1 MFCICMPKVAQMA
14 ASIEAGP
21 MSIAVPALPAGAAEL
36 AMAAN
41 AAASIN
47 AAAEMAASGA
57 LEAMLSAELP
67 ALSLEG
73 VLALEA
79 MAQVGGSMGIEMT
92 APTASMD
99 LSLAA
104 GALNITAPALGELGA
119 ALGPAMESLGG
130 LPMSLAMNAAIEGA
144 LGINMAAP
152 GAAAAL
158 EASFAAALEA
168 SAALSAS
175 GSIAA
180 SLSAEAAFAVGLAAR
195 ALNAAVA
202 LGFQP
207 GDLPSFA
214 ASLEAAAGLEIPPL
228 SMSAEEMG
236 EVTAGLA
243 DLGLVN
249 GATGGASIEAS
260 LPALEAGAASIAAN
274 LEAAVDATASM
285 TAELAASAEAS
296 GQLGAA
302 LAAAIEAP
310 MGSAAAMG
318 GLELGGLPSMGDLAI
333 AASMAGS
340 FEAAMNTPM
349 ISGTPCP
356 NIFCVAGR

>member
-1 MFCICMPKVAQMA
+1 MFCICMPKVAQLA
-14 ASIEAGP
+14 ATIGAGGMSIE
-21 MSIAVPALPAGAAEL
+21 VPPLPAGAANL
-36 AMAAN
+36 AMMASV
-41 AAASIN
+41 AAAIN
-47 AAAEMAASGA
+47 ATADLAASGA
-57 LEAMLSAELP
+57 LEAMLSAEIP

-73 VLALEA
+73 VLAMEA
-79 MAQVGGSMGIEMT
+79 MAQVGGAMGIEMT
-92 APTASMD
+92 SPSASMD

-104 GALNITAPALGELGA
+104 GSLNITAPALGELGA
-119 ALGPAMESLGG
+119 ALGPAMESMGG
-130 LPMSLAMNAAIEGA
+130 LPMSLAISAAIQSS
-144 LGINMAAP
+144 LGIDMSAP

-180 SLSAEAAFAVGLAAR
+180 SFSAEAAFAFGLAAR
-195 ALNAAVA
+195 ALNAAIA

-214 ASLEAAAGLEIPPL
+214 ASLEATAGLEIPPL

-236 EVTAGLA
+236 GVTAGLA
-243 DLGLVN
+243 DLGLIN
-249 GATGGASIEAS
+249 QATGGAAIEAS
-260 LPALEAGAASIAAN
+260 LPALQAGAASIAASM
-274 LEAAVDATASM
+274 EAAMEATASM
-285 TAELAASAEAS
+285 AAELAVTAEAS

-302 LAAAIEAP
+302 LSAAIAAP

-318 GLELGGLPSMGDLAI
+318 GLELGGLPSMGDLSV
-333 AASMAGS
+333 AASMAMA
-340 FEAAMNTPM
+340 FEAAMNMPM
-349 ISGTPCP
+349 ISGVPCP